1 MTPEAYAAK
10 VEKWA
15 KAGFSFDLVEGTRKA
30 LQADASEGRRNA
42 PKKTGALAGTIRV
55 TTPSSTRAGKTGIVS
70 LSVVAGSKSQA
81 NPVPYASVLLRRL
94 VGWPGKPKTRP
105 HVIQAHGAG
114 TWIGRKSGRKMGYR
128 QSSGKVL
135 KMLVGGQ
142 LIFRRKVQHPG
153 SDFSHARVPHDWL
166 KIDRVRLERDIDRAL
181 QAGAN
186 EFPIREAVA

>member
-15 KAGFSFDLVEGTRKA
+15 RAGFSFDMVAGARGSLE
-30 LQADASEGRRNA
+30 ADAAEGRRNA
-42 PKKTGALAGTIRV
+42 PKKRGLLASTIHV
-55 TTPSSTRAGKTGIVS
+55 SNPSSARAAKTGVVS
-70 LSVVAGSKSQA
+70 ISVLAGSKSAA

-105 HVIQAHGAG
+105 HLIQAHAEG
-114 TWIGRKSGRKMGYR
+114 TWIGRRSGRKMGYR

-142 LIFRRKVQHPG
+142 LLFRRKVQHPG
-153 SDFSHARVPHDWL
+153 SDFSQAKVRHDWL
-166 KIDRVRLERDIDRAL
+166 RVDRVRLERTVDQAIK
-181 QAGAN
+181 AGAQ
-186 EFPIREAVA
+186 REAVA